1 MDLPFQCLE
10 PSFSCL
16 CFFFC
21 LSLIFVWLCFVLYSH
36 QELFWL
42 HHQQVAMSI
51 GVFHL
56 PILVIAKSLLIENL
70 KELKTPVTNVLGI
83 RAEPWG
89 EDAGVYSSL
98 PLTTESLTFQLELHS
113 EPRALHQ
120 DHIHSLER
128 DGVSGELMLW
138 ILSSDVCCQKP
149 VSAGAESMEAIAD
162 SYSRSCLDSPAS
174 VRSVLCRDYAC
185 VKRLCVF

>member
-16 CFFFC
+16 CFFC
-21 LSLIFVWLCFVLYSH
+21 LSLIFVWLCFVLYSD

-138 ILSSDVCCQKP
+138 CWALMFAVKN
-149 VSAGAESMEAIAD
+149 
-162 SYSRSCLDSPAS
+162 LW
-174 VRSVLCRDYAC
+174 VLEQRAW
-185 VKRLCVF
+185 KQ